1 MVENQRE
8 GTEQKLGWEPNV
20 SWLVL
25 REAGSHQPWAATLP
39 LTENMGNQ
47 TSEFSLSSHLWHL
60 LSVITFSRKHCYGSY
75 WVFLVPMPSRD
86 SQGLSKSLV
95 CLPALEEEEGID
107 IQLLL
112 QKWSCMWIY
121 IISLGLILK
130 VGVLE
135 SVVLRFRSW
144 LYHWF

>member
-8 GTEQKLGWEPNV
+8 GTEQKLGWEPKR
-20 SWLVL
+20 LL
-25 REAGSHQPWAATLP
+25 IGSQRGRFPSALSSNSSTHWERGQSDIWI
-39 LTENMGNQ
+39 
-47 TSEFSLSSHLWHL
+47 SLSSHLWHL
-60 LSVITFSRKHCYGSY
+60 LAVITFSRKHCYGSY